1 MKISNYISFFKKY
14 DYLTIF
20 LFILIFWFLLFITS
34 GSLFSGYHFTDDH
47 EIAHINYN
55 FTLEKFGIFEVSS
68 QWIHNDL
75 LTGRFRPFYYIHRIL
90 QTKLL
95 GINFA
100 WWSLY
105 TGMLGILTTFF
116 LFIFGRFINFSI
128 IEALLFSFLITLGAQ
143 SAVWWQ
149 LGPAETI
156 GTFLLAGALVF
167 AALSERVNKYKKI
180 YEGLFIFFVLIM
192 SLSKE
197 SFILM
202 IPAIAS
208 IKVWISHQR
217 RTLSGP
223 ESLNKNILSLSFLGI
238 FFLTELWIL
247 KFYIGLNPDIGY
259 AGVDALNISSIINA
273 TQSLSQAGYW
283 WLILISLISIRL
295 TIKPPYAQS
304 LPPIL
309 NALYFPV
316 ILLLLVAIPQILLY
330 AKSGIVQ
337 RYILPGI
344 FGYAFLIITL
354 YNYLNKTY
362 KFAAKLILLL
372 IMITLSF
379 NLSLAW
385 DAAHTFGLEG
395 KSTNALLRTIEA
407 KTQVN
412 DPILIVANPHF
423 SYEWSTSIKKYVN
436 YVSNRNNLYFHSY
449 VSPQNIFL
457 KKIESLYKYQ
467 TLGKITNKK
476 DFQCIVLFPYQ
487 KEIFLRSSSSWFLK
501 DKFEEYEFG
510 NFNRN
515 LNKNTKIY
523 LYCKKQTAEKI

>member
-1 MKISNYISFFKKY
+1 MKISKCISFFKKY
-14 DYLTIF
+14 DYLTVF
-20 LFILIFWFLLFITS
+20 LFVLIFWFLIFITS

-55 FTLEKFGIFEVSS
+55 LTVEKLGIFEVSS

-75 LTGRFRPFYYIHRIL
+75 LTGRFRPFYYIHRIF
-90 QTKLL
+90 QTRLL

-105 TGMLGILTTFF
+105 TGMLGVFTTFF
-116 LFIFGRFINFSI
+116 LFMFGRLISFSI
-128 IEALLFSFLITLGAQ
+128 REALLFSFLITLGAQ

-167 AALSERVNKYKKI
+167 AALSEKVNKYKSL
-180 YEGLFIFFVLIM
+180 YESLFVVLVLIM

-197 SFILM
+197 SFILV
-202 IPAIAS
+202 IPAIAAL
-208 IKVWISHQR
+208 KVWMSRHMK
-217 RTLSGP
+217 TLSWL
-223 ESLNKNILSLSFLGI
+223 ESLKKNSLSLSILGI
-238 FFLTELWIL
+238 IFCTEFVFI
-247 KFYIGLNPDIGY
+247 KFYIGLNPEIGY
-259 AGVDALNISSIINA
+259 AGVDGFNISSIINA

-283 WLILISLISIRL
+283 WIILISLISIRL
-295 TIKPPYAQS
+295 TIKSPYSQS

-309 NALYFPV
+309 NSLYFPV
-316 ILLLLVAIPQILLY
+316 ILLFLVAIPQILLY

-344 FGYAFLIITL
+344 LGYAFLIITL
-354 YNYLNKTY
+354 YNYLNKNY
-362 KFAAKLILLL
+362 KFTAKLILLL

-385 DAAHTFGLEG
+385 DAAHTFALEG
-395 KSTNALLRTIEA
+395 KSTAALLRTIEA
-407 KTQVN
+407 KTQIN
-412 DPILIVANPHF
+412 DPILIVSNPHL
-423 SYEWSTSIKKYVN
+423 SYEWSYSIKKYLN
-436 YVSNRNNLYFHSY
+436 YASNRNNLYFDSY
-449 VSPQNIFL
+449 VSPKNSFYQ
-457 KKIESLYKYQ
+457 KIEKLYNYQ
-467 TLGKITNKK
+467 TLDKLKNKR
-476 DFQCIVLFPYQ
+476 DLQCVVLFPYQ
-487 KEIFLRSSSSWFLK
+487 KEIFLRKSSWFLN
-501 DKFEEYEFG
+501 DKFKEYAFG

-523 LYCKKQTAEKI
+523 LYCKN

>member
-1 MKISNYISFFKKY
+1 MKISSYISFLKKY
-14 DYLTIF
+14 DYPSIF
-20 LFILIFWFLLFITS
+20 LSILIFWFLIFITS

-55 FTLEKFGIFEVSS
+55 LTVEKLGIFEVSS
-68 QWIHNDL
+68 KWIQNDL

-90 QTKLL
+90 ETRLL
-95 GINFA
+95 GINWA
-100 WWSLY
+100 LWSLY
-105 TGMLGILTTFF
+105 TGMLGVLTTFF
-116 LFIFGRFINFSI
+116 LFMFGRFINFSI

-167 AALSERVNKYKKI
+167 AALSERAHKYKKI

-197 SFILM
+197 NFILM

-208 IKVWISHQR
+208 IKVWMSHQM
-217 RTLSGP
+217 RTLSWR
-223 ESLNKNILSLSFLGI
+223 ESLKKNILSLSFLGI
-238 FFLTELWIL
+238 FVLTELL
-247 KFYIGLNPDIGY
+247 FVKFYIGLNPDIGY
-259 AGVDALNISSIINA
+259 AGVDGFNISSIINA
-273 TQSLSQAGYW
+273 SKNLSQAGYW

-295 TIKPPYAQS
+295 TIKPPYSQS
-304 LPPIL
+304 IPPIL

-316 ILLLLVAIPQILLY
+316 ILLFLVAIPQILLY

-362 KFAAKLILLL
+362 KLAAKLILLL
-372 IMITLSF
+372 IIITLSL

-385 DAAHTFGLEG
+385 DAAHTFGREG

-412 DPILIVANPHF
+412 DPILIVSNPHL
-423 SYEWSTSIKKYVN
+423 SYEWSLSIKKYLN
-436 YVSNRNNLYFHSY
+436 YISNRKNLYFHSY
-449 VSPQNIFL
+449 VSPQNYFF
-457 KKIESLYKYQ
+457 KKIESFYNHQ
-467 TLGKITNKK
+467 TLDKIKDKT
-476 DFQCIVLFPYQ
+476 DFQCVVLFPYQ
-487 KEIFLRSSSSWFLK
+487 KGIFFSKSYWFLR

-515 LNKNTKIY
+515 LNKNTKIQ
-523 LYCKKQTAEKI
+523 LYCSKI

>member
-1 MKISNYISFFKKY
+1 VKISSYISFFKKY
-14 DYLTIF
+14 NYPSVF
-20 LFILIFWFLLFITS
+20 LFILIFWFLIFITS

-55 FTLEKFGIFEVSS
+55 FTDENLGIFEVSS
-68 QWIHNDL
+68 QWIHKDL

-90 QTKLL
+90 QTRLL

-105 TGMLGILTTFF
+105 TGMLGVFTTFF
-116 LFIFGRFINFSI
+116 LFMFGRLLNFLI

-167 AALSERVNKYKKI
+167 AALSERANKYKNI
-180 YEGLFIFFVLIM
+180 YEGLFIFFALIM

-208 IKVWISHQR
+208 IKVWMSHQM
-217 RTLSGP
+217 RTLSWH
-223 ESLNKNILSLSFLGI
+223 ESLNRNSLSLSFLGI
-238 FFLTELWIL
+238 FFLTELL
-247 KFYIGLNPDIGY
+247 FVKFYIGLNPDIGY
-259 AGVDALNISSIINA
+259 AGVDGFNISSIINA

-309 NALYFPV
+309 NTLYFPV

-344 FGYAFLIITL
+344 FGYAFFIITL

-362 KFAAKLILLL
+362 KLAAKLILLL
-372 IMITLSF
+372 IIITLSF

-412 DPILIVANPHF
+412 DPILIVANPHL
-423 SYEWSTSIKKYVN
+423 SYEWITSIKKYVN

-449 VSPQNIFL
+449 VSPQNYFF
-457 KKIESLYKYQ
+457 KKIESLYQYQ
-467 TLGKITNKK
+467 TLDKITNKK
-476 DFQCIVLFPYQ
+476 NFQCIVLFPYQ

-523 LYCKKQTAEKI
+523 LYCKKQIAYQI

>member
-1 MKISNYISFFKKY
+1 MKISNYINFFKKH
-14 DYLTIF
+14 DYLIIF
-20 LFILIFWFLLFITS
+20 LFILIFWFLIFITS

-55 FTLEKFGIFEVSS
+55 LTVEKLDIFELSS
-68 QWIHNDL
+68 EWIHNDL

-90 QTKLL
+90 QTRLL

-105 TGMLGILTTFF
+105 TGMLGVFTTFF
-116 LFIFGRFINFSI
+116 LFIFGRLINFSI
-128 IEALLFSFLITLGAQ
+128 REALLFSFLITLGPQ

-156 GTFLLAGALVF
+156 GTFLLSGALVF
-167 AALSERVNKYKKI
+167 AALSEISGKYKNLYKF
-180 YEGLFIFFVLIM
+180 LFIFLVLIM

-202 IPAIAS
+202 IPAIAL
-208 IKVWISHQR
+208 IKVWLSHHLK
-217 RTLSGP
+217 TLSWH
-223 ESLNKNILSLSFLGI
+223 ESLNKNSVFISILCC
-238 FFLTELWIL
+238 FFLAELL
-247 KFYIGLNPDIGY
+247 LVKFYIGPTPEIGY
-259 AGVDALNISSIINA
+259 AGVDGFNIPSIIKA
-273 TQSLSQAGYW
+273 TQNLSQAGYW
-283 WLILISLISIRL
+283 WIILASFIGIRL
-295 TIKPPYAQS
+295 TIKSPYSQS

-309 NALYFPV
+309 NALYFPI
-316 ILLLLVAIPQILLY
+316 ILLFLVAIPQILLY

-337 RYILPGI
+337 RYILPGVL
-344 FGYAFLIITL
+344 GYAFLIITL

-362 KFAAKLILLL
+362 RFAAKLILLL

-379 NLSLAW
+379 NFSLAW

-395 KSTNALLRTIEA
+395 KSTAALLRTIEA

-412 DPILIVANPHF
+412 DPILIVSNPHL
-423 SYEWSTSIKKYVN
+423 SYEWSFSIKKYLN
-436 YVSNRNNLYFHSY
+436 YTSNRNNLYFHSY
-449 VSPQNIFL
+449 VNPKNYFY
-457 KKIESLYKYQ
+457 KKIESLYNYQ
-467 TLGKITNKK
+467 TFDKIKNKK
-476 DFQCIVLFPYQ
+476 DFQCAVLFPYQ

-501 DKFEEYEFG
+501 GKFEEYEFG

-523 LYCKKQTAEKI
+523 LYCKKHMAEKI